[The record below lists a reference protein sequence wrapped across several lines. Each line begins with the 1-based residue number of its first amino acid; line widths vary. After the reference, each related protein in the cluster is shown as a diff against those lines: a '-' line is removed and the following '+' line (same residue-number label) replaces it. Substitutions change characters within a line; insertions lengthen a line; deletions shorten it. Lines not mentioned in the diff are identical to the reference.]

1 MSSPEDDRHEAMV
14 CMVPDAVLGQ
24 PSTAES
30 IPSSAISGFK
40 GGKNSVIQQ
49 FMLEVGNKKPLPRIF
64 FFFFLLV
71 SLLFYVYGVI

>member
-1 MSSPEDDRHEAMV
+1 
-14 CMVPDAVLGQ
+14 MVPDAVLGQ

-64 FFFFLLV
+64 FFFLLV